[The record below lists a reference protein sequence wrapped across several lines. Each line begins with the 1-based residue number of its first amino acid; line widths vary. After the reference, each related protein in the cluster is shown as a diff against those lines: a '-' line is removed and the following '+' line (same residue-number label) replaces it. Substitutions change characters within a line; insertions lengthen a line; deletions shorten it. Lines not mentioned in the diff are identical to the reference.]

1 MDDHQGNENSLG
13 IRYELIMIMLALI
26 VMVILLIEYAYPLA
40 PQTELLF
47 MRIDLAILL
56 IFTADYGYRLWHA
69 KQKLRFVRNNL
80 FDLLAIIPFDKAFR
94 LARLARIG
102 RIARLA
108 RLSRTSKLARVM
120 NLMGKITGDFQAI
133 MKTNGLQYVIL
144 FAGFSVLIGAVA
156 IMALEPR
163 ISRMGDAIWW
173 ALVTTTTVGYG
184 DLSPETAGGR
194 IVAGILMI
202 VGIGLIGMVT
212 GSVAT
217 FFVSR
222 LSKTPDRK
230 SVDVEQIEYFK
241 SNLDILDQL
250 SQDDLES
257 TLTGI
262 RHIWKQ
268 KMQKRKAGLDE

>member
-1 MDDHQGNENSLG
+1 VDDHQGNENSLG